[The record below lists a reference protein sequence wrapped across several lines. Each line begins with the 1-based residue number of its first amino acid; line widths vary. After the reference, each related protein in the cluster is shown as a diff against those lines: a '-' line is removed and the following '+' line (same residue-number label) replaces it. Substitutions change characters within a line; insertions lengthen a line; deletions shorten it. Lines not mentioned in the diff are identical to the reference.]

1 MIKRSDLENYKRITA
16 QMLRDANIVL
26 TEAEAKAIEIADF
39 GLSRFEEMGLAILV
53 YINTERVCAKELMML
68 PNQNCVEHRH
78 PDIDGQPG
86 KEETFRC
93 RWGKVYL
100 YVPGEKTANPKCC
113 PPADKMDCYT
123 SWREIELE
131 PGDQYLMLPNTPH
144 WFQAGPEGAI
154 ISEFSSK
161 SRDERD
167 IFTDQDVKRSTDI
180 IG

>member
-1 MIKRSDLENYKRITA
+1 MIKKKEFEHYKRITA
-16 QMLRDANIVL
+16 QMLRDADIVI
-26 TEAEAKAIEIADF
+26 TDEEAEAIEIADF

-53 YINTERVCAKELMML
+53 YINTDRVCAKELMML

-100 YVPGEKTANPKCC
+100 YVPGKHTPYPKCS
-113 PPADKMDCYT
+113 PPKDKLDCYT
-123 SWREIELE
+123 SWSEIELNS
-131 PGDQYLMLPNTPH
+131 GDQYLMMPDTPH
-144 WFQAGPEGAI
+144 WFQAGENGAI

-161 SRDERD
+161 SRDELD
-167 IFTDQDVKRSTDI
+167 VFTDKAVKRNTEI
-180 IG
+180 ID